1 MITIYNSEIT
11 SLTAFKSE
19 FSELINDSPLKIKFE
34 NIFQND
40 LCSLLPDANLCTN
53 LDETK

>member
-34 NIFQND
+34 NIF
-40 LCSLLPDANLCTN
+40 
-53 LDETK
+53 